1 MSLHQR
7 AWLRTPSFTSA
18 NSVDLNKP
26 VWMAYY
32 FMLHL
37 WTVKSHSIK
46 FLPSLNFAIIV
57 LESHVS
63 IQIKC
68 WNDIHQLSWQ
78 RFQVLLLSQLLSLPC
93 FAGKNNPLLL
103 ARPHVWLKSNTELFQ
118 SHFHLLQ
125 VSVRE
130 PKSWSSAELPLCLLE
145 SDIIYVKLKSWC

>member
-26 VWMAYY
+26 VWMASY

-78 RFQVLLLSQLLSLPC
+78 RFQVLLLSQLYHCRVLQEKIILFFWLGHMYDSSQILNYSKAIFISSRYRFVSLNHE
-93 FAGKNNPLLL
+93 A
-103 ARPHVWLKSNTELFQ
+103 AQ
-118 SHFHLLQ
+118 SF
-125 VSVRE
+125 
-130 PKSWSSAELPLCLLE
+130 LC
-145 SDIIYVKLKSWC
+145 VCWKVT